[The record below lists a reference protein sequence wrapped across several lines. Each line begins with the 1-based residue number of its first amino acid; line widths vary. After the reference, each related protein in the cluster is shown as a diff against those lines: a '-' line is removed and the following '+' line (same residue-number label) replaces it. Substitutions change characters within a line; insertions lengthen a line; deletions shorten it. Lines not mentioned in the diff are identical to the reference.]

1 MKLMDLEVT
10 ISSALKI
17 AEDDKTTGE
26 TLRETI
32 QSILQVLPYKIFS
45 YDEKSGHF
53 FGIGE
58 DRCLLITGHVE
69 EDGGYRLPTAEDWND
84 AVPVLLEHLT
94 EYCQKTQEK
103 ISRRNRLI
111 KILRKEKS

>member
-1 MKLMDLEVT
+1 MELEAT

-45 YDEKSGHF
+45 YDEEARSHF
-53 FGIGE
+53 FGIGGG
-58 DRCLLITGHVE
+58 RCLHRTGHVE
-69 EDGGYRLPTAEDWND
+69 GEDGEYCLPTAEDWDD